1 MERFLFGW
9 HFLSRM
15 NSLTVTEPLSD
26 LELLEHW
33 SKGDRKAGA
42 VLFRRQQLCLRMF
55 FTSKAGV
62 EIVEDLVQQ
71 VWVELGG
78 TLRRQGVQSLRTS
91 MKAYLLGIARHVLF
105 RWLRE
110 RYRNDQLDPIDST
123 IAQLDPSLSQV
134 VGERLA
140 AQRMTRALQQ
150 LPLDTQV
157 LLEFRYIH
165 EMTVPDIA
173 VMYDTPEGTIKS
185 RLARARDLLEQT
197 LGKH

>member
-62 EIVEDLVQQ
+62 DPKKFIEVVQAS
-71 VWVELGG
+71 GFRSPYFDFKG
-78 TLRRQGVQSLRTS
+78 
-91 MKAYLLGIARHVLF
+91 KA
-105 RWLRE
+105 
-110 RYRNDQLDPIDST
+110 
-123 IAQLDPSLSQV
+123 
-134 VGERLA
+134 
-140 AQRMTRALQQ
+140 
-150 LPLDTQV
+150 
-157 LLEFRYIH
+157 LLEAAKSL
-165 EMTVPDIA
+165 IA
-173 VMYDTPEGTIKS
+173 KH
-185 RLARARDLLEQT
+185 
-197 LGKH
+197 GKG